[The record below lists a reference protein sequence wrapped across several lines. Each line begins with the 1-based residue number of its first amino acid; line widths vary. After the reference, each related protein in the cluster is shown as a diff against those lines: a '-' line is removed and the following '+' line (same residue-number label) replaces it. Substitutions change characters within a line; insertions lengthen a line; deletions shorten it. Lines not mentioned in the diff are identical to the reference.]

1 MPSELDAVEPMPS
14 AANEAMLDLQSPL
27 PGRSTAG
34 KPSDKSIPDNSG
46 SGPEPKIIE
55 VAATQADSTAGVFYS
70 RGLTLIHLSLFV
82 TYFYVP
88 QVDAEQGKRLDY
100 FELE

>member
-27 PGRSTAG
+27 PGTSTAG
-34 KPSDKSIPDNSG
+34 KPSDKSS
-46 SGPEPKIIE
+46 PEPKIIE

-88 QVDAEQGKRLDY
+88 QVDTELGKRLNY
-100 FELE
+100 FEVE